1 MSAMVIS
8 WEGASVRGTNFLNSC
23 CPVSHGARAVH
34 AGTFIQFTHLSLDS
48 ECSLLATLA
57 AAL

>member
-8 WEGASVRGTNFLNSC
+8 WEGASVRGTNVLNSC

-34 AGTFIQFTHLSLDS
+34 AGPFIHEHLSLNS
-48 ECSLLATLA
+48 ECSLLVTLP